1 MKVVFL
7 STSCSGCSPEKL
19 LCMVCLCAVFFLH
32 FTTVAADIIY
42 PEKTASDSMSFE
54 LQRAYKADTS
64 DPAVMLAYA
73 KSVRDAGIARSL
85 YKKAAISKT
94 APDSIRAEAFYRLA
108 CMAYIASNYT
118 KARSYCASAVKLSD
132 SNIYAQLSMRSA
144 MHDKKDSID
153 QTSAAVA
160 VDSSNAVE
168 KRVLDDKSGKKTF
181 DGKYFLQV
189 GAFTAVEN
197 AQGLK
202 QELSRRFPQV
212 SISAGNSNGKIVYRV
227 RVGGFVNMETAKAFG
242 DSALAEKKIPFRVI
256 ED

>member
-7 STSCSGCSPEKL
+7 STSCSGCSPENF

-64 DPAVMLAYA
+64 DPAAMIAYA
-73 KSVRDAGIARSL
+73 KSVRDAANARSM
-85 YKKAAISKT
+85 YKKAATNKT

-118 KARSYCASAVKLSD
+118 KARSYCASAIKLSD
-132 SNIYAQLSMRSA
+132 GNIYALLAMRSA

-153 QTSAAVA
+153 RTLAAVA
-160 VDSSNAVE
+160 VDSSNAGG
-168 KRVLDDKSGKKTF
+168 KRVLEDKSGKKSF

-202 QELSRRFPQV
+202 QELSNRFPQV
-212 SISAGNSNGKIVYRV
+212 SVSAGNSNGKIIYRV

-242 DSALAEKKIPFRVI
+242 DSALAKKNIPFRVI